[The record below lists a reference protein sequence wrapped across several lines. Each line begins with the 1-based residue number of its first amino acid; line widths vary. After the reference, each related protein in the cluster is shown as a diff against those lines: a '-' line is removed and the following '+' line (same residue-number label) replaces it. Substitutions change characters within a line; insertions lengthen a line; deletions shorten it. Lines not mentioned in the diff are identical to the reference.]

1 MIDLKNLNCQLF
13 NGLSDDEFELIKE
26 NSNLKVMAFNKG
38 ENVFEAGDKPE
49 FLFVL
54 INGSVTIEKTDINGK
69 RIIVNTF
76 TNPGTVFGEVYL
88 YLRERNYDYT
98 CNSIIPSEILAI
110 PKEFIISLRTE
121 DFESYSIIIQ
131 NMLEILSEKAFHL
144 NQKLLIHS
152 SFSLRQKISN
162 YLLQVAGNSDIIKL
176 IFNREELAQYI
187 GTTRPSLSR
196 ELMNMEEE
204 NIISVDKD
212 TICILNRE
220 YLEGII

>member
-1 MIDLKNLNCQLF
+1 MIDLKTLNCKLF
-13 NGLSDDEFELIKE
+13 NGLSDDEFKLIEL
-26 NSNLKVMAFNKG
+26 NSNLRVFDFNKG
-38 ENVFEAGDKPE
+38 ENVFVAGDEPE

-54 INGSVTIEKTDINGK
+54 IEGSVTIEKTDINGK
-69 RIIVNTF
+69 RTIVNTF
-76 TNPGTVFGEVYL
+76 TNRGTVFGEVYL
-88 YLRERNYDYT
+88 YLRDRSYDYT
-98 CNSIIPSEILAI
+98 CHSIQASKVLAI

-121 DFESYSIIIQ
+121 DFESYSIIVQ

-162 YLLQVAGNSDIIKL
+162 YLLQVSGNSDIIKL
-176 IFNREELAQYI
+176 VFNREELAQYI

-212 TICILNRE
+212 TIHILNRD

>member
-1 MIDLKNLNCQLF
+1 MIDLKTLNCKLF
-13 NGLSDDEFELIKE
+13 NGLSDDEFKLIEL
-26 NSNLKVMAFNKG
+26 NSNLRVFDFNNG
-38 ENVFEAGDKPE
+38 ENVFVAGDEPE

-54 INGSVTIEKTDINGK
+54 IEGSVTIEKTDINGK
-69 RIIVNTF
+69 RTIVNTF
-76 TNPGTVFGEVYL
+76 TNRGTVFGEVYL
-88 YLRERNYDYT
+88 YLRERSYDYT
-98 CNSIIPSEILAI
+98 CHSIQASKVLAI

-121 DFESYSIIIQ
+121 DFESYSIIVQ

-162 YLLQVAGNSDIIKL
+162 YLLQVSGNSDIIKL
-176 IFNREELAQYI
+176 VFNREELAQYI

-212 TICILNRE
+212 TIHILNRD

>member
-1 MIDLKNLNCQLF
+1 MINLKNLKCKLF
-13 NGLSDDEFELIKE
+13 NGLSDDEFRLIE
-26 NSNLKVMAFNKG
+26 QNANLKVLKLNKG
-38 ENVFEAGDKPE
+38 ENVFVTGDIPE

-54 INGSVTIEKTDINGK
+54 IDGAVTIEKTDINGK
-69 RIIVNTF
+69 RTIVNTF
-76 TNPGTVFGEVYL
+76 TNSGTVFGEVYL
-88 YLRERNYDYT
+88 YLRDRSYDYT
-98 CNSIIPSEILAI
+98 CHSIQSSEILAI

-121 DFESYSIIIQ
+121 DFESYSIIVQ

-162 YLLQVAGNSDIIKL
+162 YLLQVSGNSDTIKL
-176 IFNREELAQYI
+176 VFNREELAQYI

-212 TICILNRE
+212 TIRILNRD
-220 YLEGII
+220 YLEDII

>member
-1 MIDLKNLNCQLF
+1 MINLKNLKCKLF
-13 NGLSDDEFELIKE
+13 NGLSDDEFRLIE
-26 NSNLKVMAFNKG
+26 QNANLKVLKFNKG
-38 ENVFEAGDKPE
+38 ENVFVTGDIPE

-54 INGSVTIEKTDINGK
+54 IDGAVTIEKTDINGK
-69 RIIVNTF
+69 RTIVNTF
-76 TNPGTVFGEVYL
+76 TNSGTVFGEVYL
-88 YLRERNYDYT
+88 YLRDRSYDYT
-98 CNSIIPSEILAI
+98 CHSIQSSEILAI

-121 DFESYSIIIQ
+121 DFESYSIIVQ

-162 YLLQVAGNSDIIKL
+162 YLLQVSGNSDTIKL
-176 IFNREELAQYI
+176 VFNREELAQYI

-212 TICILNRE
+212 TIRILNRD
-220 YLEGII
+220 YLEDII

>member
-1 MIDLKNLNCQLF
+1 MIDLKTLNCKLF
-13 NGLSDDEFELIKE
+13 NGLSDDEFKLIEL
-26 NSNLKVMAFNKG
+26 NSNLRVFDFNKG
-38 ENVFEAGDKPE
+38 ENVFVAGDEPE

-54 INGSVTIEKTDINGK
+54 IEGSVTIEKTDINGK
-69 RIIVNTF
+69 RTIVNTF
-76 TNPGTVFGEVYL
+76 TNRGTVFGEVYL
-88 YLRERNYDYT
+88 YLRERSYDYT
-98 CNSIIPSEILAI
+98 CHSIQASKVLAI

-121 DFESYSIIIQ
+121 DFESYSIIVQ

-162 YLLQVAGNSDIIKL
+162 YLLQVSGNSDIIKL
-176 IFNREELAQYI
+176 VFNREELAQYI

-212 TICILNRE
+212 TIRILNRD
-220 YLEGII
+220 YLEDII